1 MWPRRRPTRRC
12 PVAAHI
18 RRTPPAQEQTATD
31 LGLRAEAVGTD
42 IDARRLGLTKFEN
55 SYGIYDPDFLPEF
68 EFEFEPVTF
77 DFEDW
82 DL

>member
-1 MWPRRRPTRRC
+1 MRK
-12 PVAAHI
+12 
-18 RRTPPAQEQTATD
+18 TPPAQERTATD
-31 LGLRAEAVGTD
+31 FGLRAEAVGTD

-55 SYGIYDPDFLPEF
+55 SYGIYDPAFLPEF
-68 EFEFEPVTF
+68 EFEPVSF